1 MSIDKLLVSLFG
13 VFGIGCI
20 YWYFLGKPDEAIE
33 VSDTVE
39 ILVDGGYTPDVI
51 SVSKG
56 KPIKIIFLRKD
67 ANDCL
72 EEVVLNDFKIRKIL
86 PLNTKVTVEITP
98 GKIGI
103 FPFSC
108 GMGMYH
114 GKIIVR
120 G

>member
-1 MSIDKLLVSLFG
+1 MSIDKLLVSIFG

-20 YWYFLGKPDEAIE
+20 YWYFLGKQDEAIE
-33 VSDTVE
+33 ASDTVE
-39 ILVDGGYTPDVI
+39 ILVDGGYTPDAI

-56 KPIKIIFLRKD
+56 KPIKIIFIRKD
-67 ANDCL
+67 TNSCL
-72 EEVVLNDFKIRKIL
+72 EEVVLSDFKIRRAL
-86 PLNTKVTVEITP
+86 PLNTKVTVEINPEKT
-98 GKIGI
+98 GI
-103 FPFSC
+103 YPFSC